1 MALQTF
7 PMPTGQTTQAAG
19 QENLDGSDPLPV
31 RQVGIHDIR
40 VALEKG
46 AEDFWAKPSH
56 VVFLALIYPLAGLIL
71 ARLIVGYDILPLLFP
86 LAAGFALV
94 GPFAAIGL
102 YEISRRRELGLDTSW
117 SHAFEVLHS
126 PGFGSVLELGG
137 ILMAIFFIWLAAAWI
152 LYALTIGTDMPISI
166 DAFVHTLFTT
176 PAGWTLIIVGN
187 AVGFLFALGALTI
200 SVVSFPL
207 ILDRHVGAVAAMRTS
222 IAAVRKNPLVM
233 VLWGLVV
240 AASLIVGLLPLF
252 VGLALV
258 LPILGHSTWHLYR
271 RVVE

>member
-1 MALQTF
+1 M
-7 PMPTGQTTQAAG
+7 
-19 QENLDGSDPLPV
+19 PV
-31 RQVGIHDIR
+31 RRIDRHDLW

-117 SHAFEVLHS
+117 SHAFEVLRS
-126 PGFGSVLELGG
+126 PGFSSVLELGG
-137 ILMAIFFIWLAAAWI
+137 ILMAIFFVWLAAAWI
-152 LYALTIGTDMPISI
+152 LYAITLGTDMPVSVG
-166 DAFVHTLFTT
+166 AFAQNLFTT

-187 AVGFLFALGALTI
+187 VLGFLFALVVLTI

-207 ILDRHVGAVAAMRTS
+207 MLDRHVGAVAAMRTS
-222 IAAVRKNPLVM
+222 IEAVRKNPLM
-233 VLWGLVV
+233 MAMWGLIV
-240 AASLIVGLLPLF
+240 AVSLIIGLLPLF

-258 LPILGHSTWHLYR
+258 LPILGHATWHLYR